1 MPQDTPE
8 QSPADALASIRASRT
23 TVADRMVLPWFYD
36 ALYAVGVGVMVA
48 SQALPPPLG
57 TLGIFA
63 GVGLMVIYASVWKR
77 KVGVWVSGTT
87 PRRARWVAISGGL
100 VAAVLIIVSLV
111 CARELG
117 LWQVPVVLAVIAVVV
132 AFFINRLWVRVY
144 RREMEE
150 GA

>member
-36 ALYAVGVGVMVA
+36 ALYAVGAGGMVA
-48 SQALPPPLG
+48 SQVLPTPLS

-63 GVGLMVIYASVWKR
+63 CVGLLVVYATVWKR
-77 KVGVWVSGTT
+77 KVGVWVSGIT

-100 VAAVLIIVSLV
+100 TAAILMIVSMV
-111 CARELG
+111 CMREFG
-117 LWQVPVVLAVIAVVV
+117 LWQVPLILGAVTMVA

-144 RREMEE
+144 RRELE
-150 GA
+150 ADA